1 METDI
6 KDACRKAAAVL
17 SAIMKIMTNKNHEA
31 TIRLLLIEDDP
42 ADAFLIKQILSNIS
56 GMTLEPVFSNR
67 LSDALH
73 YLEGDTI
80 DIIITDLGLL
90 DSQGMNTLVSILKKA
105 PDIPVIV
112 VTGVDDE
119 DLAIEAVRAG
129 AQDYLVKGHIDGNLL
144 TRSIRYSM
152 ERHRLLQELKAIS
165 ITDELTRLY
174 NRRGFM
180 VLAEKQFELAS
191 RINKLLWL
199 FYLDIDNMKWINDNF
214 GHEAGDN
221 ALTDTAKILKETFR
235 KMDTI
240 ARVGG
245 DEFSVIALEES
256 NEEVQLVISR
266 LKNNIMHFNAE
277 GRRPYKLSVSIG
289 AVPCE
294 PKPQCDINALLSEAD
309 KFMYEQKTSKKSI

>member
-1 METDI
+1 
-6 KDACRKAAAVL
+6 
-17 SAIMKIMTNKNHEA
+17 MTNQNHEA
-31 TIRLLLIEDDP
+31 MINLLLIEDDS
-42 ADAFLIKQILSNIS
+42 ADAFLIKRSLSNIS
-56 GMTLEPVFSNR
+56 RMTIETAYSNC

-73 YLEGDTI
+73 RLDGDTT
-80 DIIITDLGLL
+80 DIIITDLGLP
-90 DSQGMNTLVSILKKA
+90 DSQGMDTLVSILKKA

-112 VTGVDDE
+112 LTGVDDE

-129 AQDYLVKGHIDGNLL
+129 AQDYLVKGQIDGNLL
-144 TRSIRYSM
+144 ARSLRYSM

-180 VLAEKQFELAS
+180 VLAHKQLELAS

-199 FYLDIDNMKWINDNF
+199 FYLDIDNMKWINDTF
-214 GHEAGDN
+214 GHEAGDH
-221 ALTDTAKILKETFR
+221 ALTDTARILKETFR

-256 NEEVQLVISR
+256 KEEVQHIISR
-266 LKNNIMHFNAE
+266 FKNNIMHFNTE
-277 GRRPYKLSVSIG
+277 GQRPYTLSVSIG

-294 PKPQCDINALLSEAD
+294 PMPQCDISALLSEAD
-309 KFMYEQKTSKKSI
+309 KFMYEQKTGKKKV